1 MLDTM
6 LIFLLG
12 MMEYLKINQKLSCKI
27 VGMYLTNI
35 DKYFKEFNQSVLIY
49 PLRDLMGYVAAEKVR
64 YARRFFGSRRFAF
77 PQLPNYFVKKFNHYD
92 IEAQIKGWLCAL
104 TRVRILQEKYN
115 KNNQFIV
122 YSHNELTANSQD
134 TMKKSLAYRI

>member
-1 MLDTM
+1 MQDSGG
-6 LIFLLG
+6 I
-12 MMEYLKINQKLSCKI
+12 
-27 VGMYLTNI
+27 YLTNI

-92 IEAQIKGWLCAL
+92 IEAQIKGGY
-104 TRVRILQEKYN
+104 VRLLEFEFFKKNIIKIINLSCIAIMNLLQIHKI
-115 KNNQFIV
+115 Q
-122 YSHNELTANSQD
+122 
-134 TMKKSLAYRI
+134 